1 MNAHPRKTQAAAHKR
16 ARGQRR
22 ARHLIALAL
31 VAGAGMAS
39 AQYTNMLRPGMT
51 YSNMAAANADFM
63 LSQMIQQGQWRV
75 MNMSMAAAI
84 QRGSAAGTGGKAA
97 PANPPPAPRSP
108 LTATDFRP
116 TGQRDAAQLLAAAV
130 ADAPSRAQ
138 LLQALRQ
145 IQATIEATPGFR
157 KHNLAAATALLLG
170 ASLQVI
176 TGREFDDAASEG
188 LLRLVNDGMAETGVV
203 GRLSAAQRTR
213 TYDVMVLTGGL
224 IAGIASN
231 AQETG
236 NAEMAAVARKM
247 AHDALATLGL
257 DDNSLAALVTP
268 RATPSAEASPRWGL
282 WQYATPEGQ
291 PRPGQ
296 GLQAWQL
303 IQGRS
308 FCQFGL
314 YLAVAGSRDAA
325 ADFVA
330 EWGLLGKA
338 RGMSAMAPQAAR
350 SAAPNGWAR
359 VEAER
364 DEQGSSG
371 RYQVRQVTYSG
382 HGRRMSAIVTA
393 NDAGLCRARGDAF
406 LASLVP
412 LLPQDADT
420 AAVRRP

>member
-1 MNAHPRKTQAAAHKR
+1 MNAHHRRTQPATPAR
-16 ARGQRR
+16 APAQCC

-31 VAGAGMAS
+31 AAGASMAS
-39 AQYTNMLRPGMT
+39 AQYTNMLRPGMN
-51 YSNMAAANADFM
+51 YSSMASAHADFM
-63 LSQMIQQGQWRV
+63 LSQMIQQGQWRA

-84 QRGSAAGTGGKAA
+84 QRGSAAGTGVKTA
-97 PANPPPAPRSP
+97 PAKPLPAPRSP

-130 ADAPSRAQ
+130 ADAPSRKQ
-138 LLQALRQ
+138 LLQALRD

-203 GRLSAAQRTR
+203 GRLTADQRTR

-224 IAGIASN
+224 MAGIASN

-236 NAEMAAVARKM
+236 NAELAAVARKM
-247 AHDALATLGL
+247 ARDALATLGL
-257 DDNSLAALVTP
+257 DESSVAAVSAN
-268 RATPSAEASPRWGL
+268 RAAMSAEPAMRWGL
-282 WQYATPEGQ
+282 WQYTTPDGQ
-291 PRPGQ
+291 PAPGQ
-296 GLQAWQL
+296 GHQAWQL

-308 FCQFGL
+308 FCQFAL
-314 YLAVAGSRDAA
+314 YLAISGSRDAA
-325 ADFVA
+325 ADFTA
-330 EWGLLGKA
+330 EWGQLGKA

-364 DEQGSSG
+364 EEQGSSG

-412 LLPQDADT
+412 LLPQDADA